1 MAEETEQPRWTPP
14 DDIGFA
20 IVMCLAAVLGRENPR
35 FVYPYILW
43 SFLAF
48 FAFNLANFKYLH
60 HRLAPS
66 ARLRLAVGGN
76 IVLVSL
82 VLLFSGGRESYFW
95 VMYLLPAF
103 TGALSFEGKTGLAP
117 AGVVLGILTAFHSEG
132 LSRGSL
138 PELIAWATK
147 AATIGTSAVVVRRVA
162 ARDRESRRRLLE
174 EQQRIAQERSQMRDR
189 MQHMDRLATLG
200 TLTASITHELNTPLT
215 SILGFTELGLEA
227 QGDEKTRELLVRVRR
242 SAENCRRIIS
252 DMLAFARSRK
262 APRRPSDLNALVGDC
277 VKLKK
282 VDWAL
287 GSAAVEEEYAAG
299 LPQVTV
305 CGPELQQVVF
315 NLLSNAYQAILGAGI
330 RDGLIK
336 VRTSTEDGEILVA
349 VSDNGPGVPPE
360 LLARLGEPFLTTKA
374 EGTGLGLSISRQI
387 VEAHGGRL
395 VAASR
400 AGEGTS
406 FTIRLPIA
414 AKEDS

>member
-1 MAEETEQPRWTPP
+1 MADQNEPRWTPP

-20 IVMCLAAVLGRENPR
+20 IVMCLAAILGRENPR

-48 FAFNLANFKYLH
+48 FAFNLANFKYLNK
-60 HRLAPS
+60 RLDAA

-76 IVLVSL
+76 IVLLSL

-95 VMYLLPAF
+95 VMYLLPVF
-103 TGALSFEGKTGLAP
+103 TGALSFEGKGALTP
-117 AGVVLGILTAFHSEG
+117 AGIVLGVLTLFHSEG

-215 SILGFTELGLEA
+215 SILGFTELGLA
-227 QGDEKTRELLVRVRR
+227 QGKDDDSRDLLVRVRR
-242 SAENCRRIIS
+242 NAENCRRIIS

-262 APRRPSDLNALVGDC
+262 APRGPSDLNALVGDC

-287 GSAAVEEEYAAG
+287 GSTAVQEEYGAG

-315 NLLSNAYQAILGAGI
+315 NLLSNAYQAIQGAGI
-330 RDGLIK
+330 QEGLIK
-336 VRTSTEDGEILVA
+336 VRTAGEDGQALIS

-387 VEAHGGRL
+387 VEAHGGKL
-395 VAASR
+395 EASSR
-400 AGEGTS
+400 PGEGTS
-406 FTIRLPIA
+406 FTIRLPIDSKEA
-414 AKEDS
+414 A